1 MEKFQL
7 LLEESKK
14 KLSIADHMLIMTYPV
29 VNDPKLLLVV
39 LENIFLSLT
48 NSIGAILHH
57 ERLFKRVPP
66 FQDNFDSK
74 FEVLKEIAEKHNLKY
89 LDMIKDIKD
98 IILQHKKSPMEF
110 TKSDR
115 LIICSD
121 TYKIKQISYETLK
134 KYLFNA
140 KFFINQATTI
150 VKKDESIFR

>member
-7 LLEESKK
+7 LMEESKK
-14 KLSIADHMLIMTYPV
+14 KLNIADHILTMTYPV
-29 VNDPKLLLVV
+29 VKDPKLLLVV

-48 NSIGAILHH
+48 NAIGAILYH
-57 ERLFKRVPP
+57 ERLFKRIPS

-74 FEVLKEIAEKHNLKY
+74 FEVLKEIAEKNNLNH
-89 LDMIKDIKD
+89 LDMIKDIKE

-121 TYKIKQISYETLK
+121 TYKIKQISYENLK
-134 KYLFNA
+134 KYIFNA
-140 KFFINQATTI
+140 KSFIIQATNI
-150 VKKDESIFR
+150 VKKHESIFR